1 MILLSLEE
9 FDSVIIEFDWRWGEE
24 IPPIYNS
31 CLPVVGDKSYLM
43 VAIPSVLHKGKNQLV
58 VCNEQL
64 LARSGWWWP
73 VTSQNCQKQNNLYV
87 ILD

>member
-1 MILLSLEE
+1 LEE

-43 VAIPSVLHKGKNQLV
+43 VAIPSLLHKGK
-58 VCNEQL
+58 
-64 LARSGWWWP
+64 
-73 VTSQNCQKQNNLYV
+73 
-87 ILD
+87 